1 MEKEDKKYS
10 KAKKIAQNKIAFLK
24 HFIVF
29 IFVMAVLAAINN
41 LTGPG
46 YQWWLWPALWWGI
59 GVFLHFLFS
68 FIFRG
73 GGLKQLEED
82 LIEKEMKRSKDEAKS

>member
-1 MEKEDKKYS
+1 MVNEDKRYNQ
-10 KAKKIAQNKIAFLK
+10 AKKIAQNKIAFLK

-29 IFVMAVLAAINN
+29 IFVMAVFAVINN
-41 LTGPG
+41 LTDSG

-73 GGLKQLEED
+73 GGLKRLEED
-82 LIEKEMKRSKDEAKS
+82 LVKKEMNRIKHQTKS

>member
-1 MEKEDKKYS
+1 MNEDKRYNQ
-10 KAKKIAQNKIAFLK
+10 AKKIAQNKIAFLK

-41 LTGPG
+41 LTDSG

-73 GGLKQLEED
+73 GGLKRLEED
-82 LIEKEMKRSKDEAKS
+82 LVKKEMNRIKGQTKS